1 MRWSM
6 MMNIFEQSGRGLC
19 SHWRAIVVVS
29 LLVIFF
35 SYSVLWAGDCPQPRN
50 TKKAPPDIYEMVNPL
65 EPTVENVLEGKAIY
79 EEKAKP
85 LACRFCHGTKGD
97 GRGPMAFGLNPS
109 PRNFT
114 CARTINDV
122 PDGQLF
128 WIIRN
133 GSSGTGMPAF
143 LKLEDEEIWQV
154 ILYLRKLARSRIAMA
169 SRWLS
174 F

>member
-1 MRWSM
+1 MMKNFETSGKDRYFRWGAM
-6 MMNIFEQSGRGLC
+6 
-19 SHWRAIVVVS
+19 VVVN
-29 LLVIFF
+29 LLVVFF
-35 SYSVLWAGDCPQPRN
+35 SYSILWAGDCPQPRN
-50 TKKAPPDIYEMVNPL
+50 TKKAPQDIYEMVNPL
-65 EPTVENVLEGKAIY
+65 EPSVENVLAGKAIY

-85 LACRFCHGTKGD
+85 LACRFCHGAKGD
-97 GRGPMAFGLNPS
+97 GRGPMAFGLNPL

-143 LKLEDEEIWQV
+143 VKLEDEEIWQV
-154 ILYLRKLARSRIAMA
+154 ILYLRKLAQSRIA
-169 SRWLS
+169 
-174 F
+174 